1 MVYLSRNCCNV
12 CLYKI
17 NTNFPADYIPFT
29 DSFILIAQQS
39 TQPVDAH
46 EIWARNYEPFCI
58 VGNLYYVGTYDLACF
73 LISTPQGHILINT
86 GIEGS
91 DSLIRSHIEELGF
104 KFADIKILLATHVH
118 FDHVGAM
125 AVIKKITGAKMMI
138 QKEDAEV
145 LADGGN
151 SDYLFGGRGPLFKP
165 LKADRLLH
173 DKDTISLGGMEI
185 VALHH
190 PGHTKG
196 ACSY

>member
-1 MVYLSRNCCNV
+1 MSACIKSIQTSLLTISLS
-12 CLYKI
+12 LI
-17 NTNFPADYIPFT
+17 HLF
-29 DSFILIAQQS
+29 SIAQQS